1 MLGIDKLKLKN
12 GTIVA
17 TAVAQMGKYFRRP
30 LALTEIVN
38 GSEDSLHQ
46 AVSRIIVEV
55 CEYYIK
61 KYNVPPKDII
71 VYR

>member
-1 MLGIDKLKLKN
+1 MPAIR
-12 GTIVA
+12 V
-17 TAVAQMGKYFRRP
+17 
-30 LALTEIVN
+30 EIVN

-61 KYNVPPKDII
+61 KYDVPPKDII